1 MSKVNKSFFN
11 EREISQRE
19 SACHNRNKKSKCE
32 KCCFKSKQILFFYEG
47 EISQRESACQ
57 KTCALT
63 PLPPSSFAGRQVS
76 LALLSPSLIHQ
87 HHPHHHHQHLL
98 HHSQRQFAIIVI
110 FWQSIFMLCLSIIV
124 ITIIMNSSLAERGSS
139 PPTWLLTRGWSPT
152 SSCCRQPRCCF
163 FLFQSVIR
171 SNSDSKD
178 SCNSIIFRPG
188 SLYSWRARPFNTF
201 ISSSITRWSLK

>member
-1 MSKVNKSFFN
+1 MLFQKLTNP
-11 EREISQRE
+11 
-19 SACHNRNKKSKCE
+19 
-32 KCCFKSKQILFFYEG
+32 FFYER

-63 PLPPSSFAGRQVS
+63 PLLPSFFLGVRSV
-76 LALLSPSLIHQ
+76 LLFYHHQ

-110 FWQSIFMLCLSIIV
+110 IWQSIFMLCLSIIV

-139 PPTWLLTRGWSPT
+139 PPTWLLTSGWSPT
-152 SSCCRQPRCCF
+152 WSCCRQPRCCF

>member
-1 MSKVNKSFFN
+1 MLFQKLANPFFY
-11 EREISQRE
+11 EREI
-19 SACHNRNKKSKCE
+19 C
-32 KCCFKSKQILFFYEG
+32 
-47 EISQRESACQ
+47 QRESACQ

-139 PPTWLLTRGWSPT
+139 PPTWLLTSGWSPT

-163 FLFQSVIR
+163 FFFQSVIR

-188 SLYSWRARPFNTF
+188 SLYMASATLQHFHLLVNYQVILEVIGRGLWIFLFSF
-201 ISSSITRWSLK
+201 INN